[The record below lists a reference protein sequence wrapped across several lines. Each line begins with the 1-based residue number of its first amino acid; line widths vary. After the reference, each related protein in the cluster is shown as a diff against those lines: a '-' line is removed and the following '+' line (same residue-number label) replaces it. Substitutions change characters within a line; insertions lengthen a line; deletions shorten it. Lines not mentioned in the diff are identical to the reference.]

1 MIFVQNYILTKSR
14 NRDIIVSERE
24 VIRMINTWEEFLNTE
39 CGCYTDENGN
49 RPCDNGV
56 QCDRCLDEK
65 FYENF
70 RKSLDKI
77 RKV

>member
-1 MIFVQNYILTKSR
+1 
-14 NRDIIVSERE
+14 
-24 VIRMINTWEEFLNTE
+24 MINTWEEFLNTE
-39 CGCYTDENGN
+39 CGCYADENGN

-70 RKSLDKI
+70 KKSLDKI
-77 RKV
+77 REV